1 MMRESKRAAAAA
13 ARGAWSACVLLAIAT
28 APAAAATFCV
38 NTEAT
43 AQAALST
50 AATNGE
56 SDTIRF
62 RSGAIEVT
70 NGLLFTT
77 ASASADDQPLTLTG
91 GYNTG
96 CTQRTGTTS
105 LDGNGIARILEMRI
119 HGPQTVVIDR
129 LSFIDGYDSQRGGN
143 LYVGLF
149 DTGGGASLRIDNSA
163 FLLGRADLS
172 AGGFD
177 LTGFGTVRFRNN
189 LVIGNSADD
198 FPAGAFNITG
208 ATYLVGNT
216 MTGNLTDDG
225 EGWALY
231 ANPTG
236 AASNLWLSNNILWG
250 NDTYGDAYLFGG
262 GSFHLVSNDIGV
274 RTNPTLVTNTD
285 NLSVDPQFAPCGFL
299 CIRKPLKRASPLV
312 DAGMNAPQGGMPAID
327 FDGLDRVVGPYV
339 DIGAFELEGLFADG
353 FD

>member
-1 MMRESKRAAAAA
+1 MRGGSTRAGSLRTRCARVVIVALACAA
-13 ARGAWSACVLLAIAT
+13 GPAT
-28 APAAAATFCV
+28 AATFCV

-62 RSGAIEVT
+62 RAGLIELA
-70 NGLLFTT
+70 NGLDFTT

-105 LDGNGIARILEMRI
+105 LDGNGSVRILDMRI
-119 HGPQTVVIDR
+119 HGPQSVVIDR
-129 LSFIDGYDSQRGGN
+129 LSFVDGYDAQRGGN

-149 DTGGGASLRIDNSA
+149 NTGGGGSVRVDNSA
-163 FLLGRADLS
+163 FLLGRAELS

-177 LTGFGTVRFRNN
+177 FTGFGTVRFRNN
-189 LVIGNSADD
+189 LVIGNSAGS

-208 ATYLVGNT
+208 TTYLVGNT
-216 MTGNLTDDG
+216 MTDNLTDDG

-262 GSFHLVSNDIGV
+262 GAFHLVSNNIGV
-274 RTNPTLVTNTD
+274 RTTPTLTTNTG
-285 NLSVDPQFAPCGFL
+285 NLSVAPQFAPCGFL
-299 CIRKPLKRASPLV
+299 CIR
-312 DAGMNAPQGGMPAID
+312 
-327 FDGLDRVVGPYV
+327 
-339 DIGAFELEGLFADG
+339 
-353 FD
+353 